1 MSLLDAFLE
10 EDLLRSEIN
19 DWLALPTREGRQ
31 GKGSESGTLW
41 KASLPPVFAN
51 TAPGAYYKRRRVGT
65 PGLQPPAFYGS
76 FCRPR
81 VLTRRG
87 KGLGKDTMRSN

>member
-10 EDLLRSEIN
+10 QDLALSQTN
-19 DWLALPTREGRQ
+19 DWLALQTREGRQ

-41 KASLPPVFAN
+41 KASLPAVFAN
-51 TAPGAYYKRRRVGT
+51 TAPGACYKRRRVGT

-81 VLTRRG
+81 VLTRRW
-87 KGLGKDTMRSN
+87 KGL